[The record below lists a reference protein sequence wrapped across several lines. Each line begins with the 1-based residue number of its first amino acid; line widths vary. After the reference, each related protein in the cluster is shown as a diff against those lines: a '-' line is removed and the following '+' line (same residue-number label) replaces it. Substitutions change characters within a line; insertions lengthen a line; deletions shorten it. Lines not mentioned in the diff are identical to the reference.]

1 MSLGRLD
8 CRQTTFEVIVTENDF
23 RIGRWKVNRKDFP
36 ELCRIL
42 DNKFNIGLNK
52 KDTQPTEVKQASDL
66 DWIR

>member
-1 MSLGRLD
+1 MGFSRLD
-8 CRQTTFEVIVTENDF
+8 CNQTTFEVIVSENDF

-42 DNKFNIGLNK
+42 DQKFNIGLNRNK
-52 KDTQPTEVKQASDL
+52 PKEIKPASDL